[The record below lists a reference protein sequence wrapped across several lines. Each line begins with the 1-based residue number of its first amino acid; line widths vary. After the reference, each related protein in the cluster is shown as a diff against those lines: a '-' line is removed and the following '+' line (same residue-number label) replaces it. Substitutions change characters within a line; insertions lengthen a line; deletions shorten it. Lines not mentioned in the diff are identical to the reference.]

1 MSTIKSTTG
10 LQYTD
15 MTGKVAAAQ
24 VSTASEKS
32 AFNSFSDPAV
42 TPLAPPITNHAAAC
56 AGPAI
61 QASASF
67 GSEDQRLLQITQA
80 VVLRADSICAA
91 AFTSGSYT
99 RPTAQLET
107 VINPINQCLIS
118 KKTDFF
124 HHG

>member
-1 MSTIKSTTG
+1 MSTIKPTTG
-10 LQYTD
+10 MQYAD

-80 VVLRADSICAA
+80 VVLRADSICVPRIWPVTLMV
-91 AFTSGSYT
+91 FVSFSVGLYSDGS
-99 RPTAQLET
+99 
-107 VINPINQCLIS
+107 
-118 KKTDFF
+118 
-124 HHG
+124 